1 MAAIQSQGL
10 AHARG
15 LVAREA
21 FFFFLLNLSSKLP
34 TEIFLTKW

>member
-21 FFFFLLNLSSKLP
+21 FLFLLNLSSKLP
-34 TEIFLTKW
+34 TEIFLIKW